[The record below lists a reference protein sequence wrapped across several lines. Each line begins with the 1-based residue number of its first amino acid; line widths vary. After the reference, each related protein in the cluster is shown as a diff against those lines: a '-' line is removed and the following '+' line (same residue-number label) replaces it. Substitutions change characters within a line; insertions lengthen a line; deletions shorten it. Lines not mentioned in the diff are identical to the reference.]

1 MKKEISWKLSSYE
14 ELTRDE
20 LYEILHLRCKIFV
33 IEQNA
38 PYLDID
44 YKDQKALHLSGYV
57 DGKLIAYC
65 RLFKAGGYF
74 EEASIGRVIVAQE
87 YRKYGYGHE
96 MMTKAIDIEASVLG
110 ETKITISGQLYL
122 KKFYESHG
130 FKQTSEMYLEDGIPH
145 IQMKKEQKVLKSLV
159 H

>member
-44 YKDQKALHLSGYV
+44 YKDQKALHLSV
-57 DGKLIAYC
+57 
-65 RLFKAGGYF
+65 
-74 EEASIGRVIVAQE
+74 
-87 YRKYGYGHE
+87 
-96 MMTKAIDIEASVLG
+96 
-110 ETKITISGQLYL
+110 
-122 KKFYESHG
+122 
-130 FKQTSEMYLEDGIPH
+130 
-145 IQMKKEQKVLKSLV
+145 
-159 H
+159 